1 MRFMMMVKSNERS
14 EAGMLPDEKMLASMG
29 EYNDRLIKAGV
40 MLAGEGLQASAKGAR
55 IHLSGGKT
63 KVIDGPFAEAKE
75 LLGGY
80 WLVQAKSK
88 DEVIEW
94 TKRVPFEEGEVEV
107 REVYELDDLPVD
119 PGEKPDGWRAREQ
132 AKRDQAGASGTIV
145 ARKPGTL
152 RYLIAIKSD
161 ENTEAGAQLDN
172 TVLFERM
179 SALMDEMASAGV
191 LLSGDGLKPSSTGAR
206 VKFSDA
212 KRTVLDGPFTE
223 SKELIAGFSIVQVN
237 SKQEAIEWG
246 RRMLAIHVEETG
258 IGEGAVEVRQL
269 FELEDFPVDPAEKPG
284 GWRDQEQAFRD
295 RSGQ

>member
-14 EAGMLPDEKMLASMG
+14 EAGVLPDEQMLASMG
-29 EYNDRLIKAGV
+29 EYNERLTKAGL
-40 MLAGEGLQASAKGAR
+40 MLGGEGLQASSKGAR
-55 IHLSGGKT
+55 VQMFGGKI

-80 WLVQAKSK
+80 WLVRAMSK
-88 DEVIEW
+88 DEVIDW

-119 PGEKPDGWRAREQ
+119 PSEKPDGWRAREQ
-132 AKRDQAGASGTIV
+132 ATRDRAGAGTIV
-145 ARKPGTL
+145 ARKPGTQ
-152 RYLIAIKSD
+152 RYMIAIKSD

-172 TVLFERM
+172 TALFERM

-191 LLSGDGLKPSSTGAR
+191 LLSGDGLKPSSKGAR
-206 VKFSDA
+206 VKFSGS
-212 KRTVLDGPFTE
+212 KRTVIDGPFTE

-246 RRMLAIHVEETG
+246 RRMLAIHVEETR
-258 IGEGAVEVRQL
+258 IGKGTVEVREL
-269 FELEDFPVDPAEKPG
+269 FEVEDFPVDSAEKPG

-295 RSGQ
+295 RGGQ